1 MTYEVINL
9 ITLALRF
16 TAAALIL
23 IIIKGVMAD
32 IGLNKLRKELETVK
46 AEKAETDETIMQ
58 LATAI
63 VKLQEVVLKTQFVT
77 VWDGGETKIFCDC
90 QIDPETERVSIVP
103 EKRTIIG
110 PYPEETVDDMVET
123 LDEEYVLMNGS
134 YKIPV
139 YRDDDGEYYVKEGE
153 S

>member
-1 MTYEVINL
+1 MTYEIVNL
-9 ITLALRF
+9 ITLSLRF
-16 TAAALIL
+16 IAVALIL
-23 IIIKGVMAD
+23 IIIKGVVTD
-32 IGLNKLRKELETVK
+32 IGFHRLRKEMEAYK
-46 AEKAETDETIMQ
+46 EGCNETICQ

-90 QIDPETERVSIVP
+90 QIDPETEKVSIVP